1 MDTDG
6 TNSVPF
12 TGARA
17 RRSVSKEPF
26 MKSTL
31 AVAAFATALL
41 CGGIAAQNRT
51 ATYGLQNLITPYTE
65 ITGGVQLEAGVTI
78 DDAFY
83 ANIPIGFDFP
93 WGGNAPGAQWYNAIG
108 VSTNG
113 WIRMGPVT
121 GSTTLQGVIES
132 TATTSYDAVAAN
144 TCNIGSNDPTAE
156 VRVETV
162 GTAPNRVCV
171 VQWKNV
177 GRKLSGVV
185 SAGWVF
191 NFQVKLYETTGVV
204 ETTYGTFAVAS
215 GSQSVGVGLKGFAS
229 NPVVDYRNLA
239 STSTSG
245 NWVSPNV
252 GTAAGSKMFLSP
264 TKYPDPGRTYRWV
277 PATLPPAT
285 VTLNTTST
293 PTSLFYGGT
302 ALVTA
307 SVASVLPQA
316 TSLGALSAVCDLS
329 AIGGSAATP
338 MVDDGTGG
346 DVTAN
351 DGVFSLQITVNAP
364 SAATFNFPVT
374 ITDGVNTGSRT
385 AQIGVYTILNDVPS
399 GASPI
404 VEGANGPFDNTGTMI
419 PSEPGYATPASIGT
433 CSATQNAGSCDIFF
447 TYSPSCTGTLSISTC
462 GGDNVTQPGENQDTQ
477 VVIYAPSGIP
487 IGCNDDAGT
496 TSGLCGPLGYQSL
509 VSGINV
515 VFGQT
520 YLVRVAGYGTTGTNV
535 GAFMLNLTLTSA
547 AATSSGA
554 GCSAGG
560 AVLTL
565 SSGLPV
571 LGGAPFTLDVT
582 GSSPNEFGILAYDV
596 AGSVVINFGCDL
608 YVNPFTAQLVN
619 VFYDASGALSLPIGL
634 PNIPALCGVAFD
646 LQAFVLP
653 AAGGFGT
660 SNKRTLVFGY

>member
-1 MDTDG
+1 
-6 TNSVPF
+6 
-12 TGARA
+12 
-17 RRSVSKEPF
+17 
-26 MKSTL
+26 MKSTTL
-31 AVAAFATALL
+31 FAAALALL
-41 CGGIAAQNRT
+41 GMVSAAHAQNRT
-51 ATYGLQNLITPYTE
+51 STYGLQNTITPYTE
-65 ITGGVQLEAGVTI
+65 ITGGLQLEAGLTI

-108 VSTNG
+108 VSSNG
-113 WIRMGPVT
+113 WVRMGPAT
-121 GSTTLQGVIES
+121 GSATLQNVIES
-132 TATTSYDAVAAN
+132 TATTSYDAIAAN
-144 TCNIGSNDPTAE
+144 TCNIGASDPTAE

-162 GTAPNRVCV
+162 GTAPNRICV
-171 VQWKNV
+171 IQWKNL

-185 SAGWVF
+185 SAGWQF

-204 ETTYGTFAVAS
+204 ETTYGTFAVPS
-215 GSQSVGVGLKGFAS
+215 GSQSVGVGLKGNAG
-229 NPVVDYRNLA
+229 NPVVDYRNLS

-245 NWVSPNV
+245 NWVTPNV
-252 GTAAGSKMFLSP
+252 GTAAGSKMYLSP
-264 TKYPDPGRTYRWV
+264 TKYPDPGRTYQWTPASFP
-277 PATLPPAT
+277 PATLTLAT
-285 VTLNTTST
+285 NSS
-293 PTSLFYGGT
+293 PTSLYYGGT

-307 SVASVLPQA
+307 SIASVLPQSTA
-316 TSLGALSAVCDLS
+316 LGALAAFCDLS
-329 AIGGSAATP
+329 SIGGSAATP

-346 DVTAN
+346 DVLAN
-351 DGVFSLQITVNAP
+351 DGVFSVQVTVTA
-364 SAATFNFPVT
+364 SVATTFNFPVT

-385 AQIGVYTILNDVPS
+385 AQVGVFTMLNDVPA
-399 GASPI
+399 GASI
-404 VEGANGPFDNTGTMI
+404 VVEGVNGPFDNTGTMI
-419 PSEPGYATPASIGT
+419 PSEPGFATPPGVGT
-433 CSATQNAGSCDIFF
+433 CSATQNAGSCDVFF
-447 TYSPSCTGTLSISTC
+447 TYTPVCSGTLSISTC

-477 VVIYAPSGIP
+477 VVIYSSTGLP

-509 VSGINV
+509 VTGVNV

-520 YLVRVAGYGTTGTNV
+520 YLIRVAGYGTTGTNV
-535 GAFMLNLTLTSA
+535 GAFLLNLTLVSA

-560 AVLTL
+560 AALTFT
-565 SSGLPV
+565 SGLPV

-582 GSSPNEFGILAYDV
+582 GSTPNEFGILAYDV

-608 YVNPFTAQLVN
+608 YVNPFSAQLVN

-634 PNIPALCGVAFD
+634 PNIPAFCGVAFD

-653 AAGGFGT
+653 ASGGFGT